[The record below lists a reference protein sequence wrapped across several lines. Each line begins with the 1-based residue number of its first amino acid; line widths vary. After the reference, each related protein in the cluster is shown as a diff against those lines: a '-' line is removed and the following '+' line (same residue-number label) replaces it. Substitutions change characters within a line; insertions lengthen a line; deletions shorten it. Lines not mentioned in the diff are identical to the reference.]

1 MANIRYFNIQDCAS
15 GNQYGAYFDDPSSTL
30 IVGNTYLF
38 SGTSESRKPIPYNC
52 YTILGEKNTDVLT
65 PNAVVLGS
73 YGIEGCQEC
82 LDVNSNTLI
91 FTDCSGV
98 FGEVYF
104 NTTDFTPTPTI
115 GDVFYLD
122 FYLSGKFG
130 GNERYNGCFEFK
142 EKSFT
147 DPNRIRF
154 ATLFSATTQTD
165 CETCLAIS
173 PIIYEVYECLT
184 SDVYYVALPNNTYS
198 NHLITFTD
206 LGEITQ
212 FCGTVKEIIQGNPI
226 TGIVVTDLGN
236 PESTGITCE
245 DCLATVAEKTIIT
258 NCLDGHEDVVWASA
272 LFSVGE
278 ATNISTGQGCYEIT
292 GPADPSTGITY
303 SELADFDP
311 HADCENCIE
320 CHGVTYDFTTCT
332 EITQLILENITS
344 TGSYG
349 GNSMVVDSNT
359 NYAYV
364 TSEYSSQVSVID
376 LNTNTLL
383 NSWGTG
389 GGNPR
394 SLSLD
399 ENNGILVVANY
410 YGNTFA
416 IIDIST
422 GLTTVVPN
430 PVGSSSYPT
439 YVYFNQNDSR
449 FYITWRNYSAGND
462 FFTVY
467 SITAYNSYTLN
478 TTYYIGSVWPTSV
491 IQIGSNLYFSCING
505 TILIRDAVSYNLLN
519 TINVGYGIT
528 SMSYAGG
535 TSIYLAGQST
545 QYSLFNISTTSLT
558 NFSPGFNS
566 CCCDKTILF
575 DSVNSK
581 LYVTDYCENAIYV
594 IDSLTNTIINIYNN
608 NIGDVN
614 QVKGIFNNSG
624 NVYFVSY
631 YTIYTLGE
639 TFDFLN
645 GSIDSYEYVQI
656 GDSFYHPIYSVCC
669 EVTGVRA
676 DLDGDHTFY
685 SLISS
690 GSCLDCSST
699 TYETFYC
706 EECNLGITGLFV
718 APSGVYSVGEF
729 VKSHWGNSDW
739 LCFEIIDTWNE
750 SSYGVPDIIFEG
762 ENMSSYGT
770 CEECQQNATV
780 GITVIN
786 CDTLV
791 PSYVSVTLPQWLE
804 ITGLNGISQPIISDT
819 NGTCYTVINTCPIGN
834 TGDEFPLVEFYLNQ
848 QQCRL
853 DNTYFIYSA
862 NTEQPICI
870 LDCSG
875 NTVTINPPHPVWTS
889 GGTDGAGRLRT
900 IIQLDAVQLGGT
912 NGYYS

>member
-1 MANIRYFNIQDCAS
+1 MANIRYFNIQDCS
-15 GNQYGAYFDDPSSTL
+15 NGKNWGLYIDDPSSEL
-30 IVGNTYLF
+30 IVGNVYLF
-38 SGTSESRKPIPYNC
+38 SGVTTGGVKTIPYGC
-52 YTILGEKNTDVLT
+52 YTIIGEKKTDQIT
-65 PNAVVLGS
+65 PNGVLINS
-73 YGIEGCQEC
+73 YGIDGCQTC
-82 LDVNSNTLI
+82 LDANANTLI
-91 FTDCSGV
+91 FSDCSGI
-98 FGEVYF
+98 FGDVYF
-104 NTTDFTPTPTI
+104 NTIDFVPTPTI

-130 GNERYNGCFEFK
+130 GNERYNGCFEFTD
-142 EKSFT
+142 EIIA
-147 DPNRIRF
+147 DPNRVRY
-154 ATLFSATTQTD
+154 AYLTSATTQTD
-165 CETCLAIS
+165 CQTCATDS
-173 PIIYEVYECLT
+173 PIVYAVVECLT
-184 SDVYYVALPNNTYS
+184 ESTYYVALPNNTYS
-198 NHLITFTD
+198 SHLITFTD

-212 FCGTVKEIIQGNPI
+212 FCGIVKEIVEGEPI

-236 PESTGITCE
+236 PEKTGIKCV

-292 GPADPSTGITY
+292 GPADPGTGITY
-303 SELADFDP
+303 NELADFDP
-311 HADCENCIE
+311 HSDCENCIE

-332 EITQLILENITS
+332 EITQLALENVTS
-344 TGSYG
+344 TGSSG

-364 TSEYSSQVSVID
+364 TSEYSNQVSVID

-389 GGNPR
+389 GSNPR

-410 YGNTFA
+410 FGNSFT

-430 PVGSSSYPT
+430 PTSDGSYPT
-439 YVYFNQNDSR
+439 YVYFNQNDGN
-449 FYITWRNYSAGND
+449 FYITWRNYSTGND

-467 SITAYNSYTLN
+467 NITAYNSYSLY
-478 TTYYIGSVWPTSV
+478 TTFYLGNVNVNSV
-491 IQIGSNLYFSCING
+491 IGVGSNLYFTCYNG
-505 TILIRDAVSYNLLN
+505 SVLVYDLSYNLIN
-519 TINVGYGIT
+519 TISLGYGASSI
-528 SMSYAGG
+528 SYDGSNLLYFVG
-535 TSIYLAGQST
+535 NSTTYSIYNISLNSVTSI
-545 QYSLFNISTTSLT
+545 
-558 NFSPGFNS
+558 SPGFNS
-566 CCCDKTILF
+566 CCCDKRILINPS
-575 DSVNSK
+575 DNK
-581 LYVTDYCENAIYV
+581 LYVTDFCENAIYV
-594 IDSLTNTIINIYNN
+594 IDSLSNTIISKYDNS
-608 NIGDVN
+608 IGNVS
-614 QVKGIFNNSG
+614 QVKGIYNNSS

-631 YTIYTLGE
+631 YEIYTIGE
-639 TFDFLN
+639 TFDFVN
-645 GSIDSYEYVQI
+645 GSIDSYEYI
-656 GDSFYHPIYSVCC
+656 GNIFYHPIYNVCC
-669 EVTGVRA
+669 EVTGTRP
-676 DLDGDHTFY
+676 DLDSEYTFF

-690 GSCLDCSST
+690 DTCLDCSST
-699 TYETFYC
+699 EYESFYC
-706 EECNLGITGLFV
+706 EECNTGITGLFV
-718 APSGVYSVGEF
+718 APLGDYSVGQF

-739 LCFEIIDTWNE
+739 LCFEIIDNWDAYT
-750 SSYGVPDIIFEG
+750 YGTPEIIFEG
-762 ENMSSYGT
+762 EGMSPYGT
-770 CEECQQNATV
+770 CEECQQNSTV

-791 PSYVSVTLPQWLE
+791 PSYVRVTLPQWLE
-804 ITGLNGISQPIISDT
+804 ISGLIGFSQPVISDT
-819 NGTCYTVINTCPIGN
+819 NGVCYTVINTCPIGN

-862 NTEQPICI
+862 NTEQPVCI

-875 NTVTINPPHPVWTS
+875 NTITVYPPHPVWTS